1 MYYGRPQS
9 IRNQPIPG
17 EWEGG
22 RLIRSPRSSNM
33 HEASW
38 MQIAQNFVNHL
49 RSWCSCFWL
58 YYREWK
64 YLLSTVSSS
73 LPSVSFTKT
82 AVIIIITIILLI
94 FSFECHE
101 VFLLLLS
108 IKSIISILVPQSIL
122 LELQWLFIEIICGS
136 NYCDCNLLNIND
148 LVECAD
154 AVIGGGQAWQCSKT
168 WDWEVTAMKGQRAL
182 ELVADYGWVH
192 THNHT

>member
-1 MYYGRPQS
+1 
-9 IRNQPIPG
+9 
-17 EWEGG
+17 
-22 RLIRSPRSSNM
+22 
-33 HEASW
+33 
-38 MQIAQNFVNHL
+38 MQIAQNVNHL
-49 RSWCSCFWL
+49 RSWCSCFWM

-73 LPSVSFTKT
+73 LPFVSFTKT

-108 IKSIISILVPQSIL
+108 TKSIISILVPQSIL
-122 LELQWLFIEIICGS
+122 ELQWIFPEIICGS
-136 NYCDCNLLNIND
+136 NYCDCNFVNIND

-154 AVIGGGQAWQCSKT
+154 AVIGGGQAWQCCKT
-168 WDWEVTAMKGQRAL
+168 WHWEVTAMKGQRAL

-192 THNHT
+192 THNNT